1 MNELE
6 PEVTDLLEQE
16 MERHQGI
23 KWYMELTA
31 EYSKMNLDGDRIT
44 TEQIFRSDTTIAVND
59 NDIINTLTTAMQEIY
74 RRSQEFQAEGSGWA
88 LERVM
93 SLTIHTVHYQPLMG
107 SSYIKLPEYVA
118 NKKAVLNIQNQDN
131 KCILWSIL
139 AHLHPIARKNNPQRV
154 TKYRPYENELN
165 MAGVTY
171 PTPLAD
177 ITKIENNNNI
187 SINVIGYDSTDGF
200 YPLRV
205 TRNIKERHIN
215 LLLIKEGDKSH
226 YCLIRHF
233 SRLMSKRTDHNGAQ
247 YYCYNC
253 LHGFSTQDRLDKHMP
268 LCYKQRA
275 QKIVFP
281 EKEKTI
287 KFKNIKRQLRV
298 PFIIYADFECYTEKI
313 ANPANN
319 PNKTNTT
326 TYQHHVPSGFSYMV
340 VSAKQDYTRA
350 PVVYRGANVVNRFF
364 DKIIED
370 EYRIKD
376 ILKNIPT
383 SSRLSYL

>member
-1 MNELE
+1 
-6 PEVTDLLEQE
+6 
-16 MERHQGI
+16 
-23 KWYMELTA
+23 
-31 EYSKMNLDGDRIT
+31 
-44 TEQIFRSDTTIAVND
+44 
-59 NDIINTLTTAMQEIY
+59 
-74 RRSQEFQAEGSGWA
+74 
-88 LERVM
+88 
-93 SLTIHTVHYQPLMG
+93 
-107 SSYIKLPEYVA
+107 
-118 NKKAVLNIQNQDN
+118 
-131 KCILWSIL
+131 
-139 AHLHPIARKNNPQRV
+139 
-154 TKYRPYENELN
+154 
-165 MAGVTY
+165 
-171 PTPLAD
+171 
-177 ITKIENNNNI
+177 
-187 SINVIGYDSTDGF
+187 
-200 YPLRV
+200 
-205 TRNIKERHIN
+205 
-215 LLLIKEGDKSH
+215 
-226 YCLIRHF
+226 
-233 SRLMSKRTDHNGAQ
+233 
-247 YYCYNC
+247 
-253 LHGFSTQDRLDKHMP
+253 MP

-326 TYQHHVPSGFSYMV
+326 AYQYHVPSGFSYMV